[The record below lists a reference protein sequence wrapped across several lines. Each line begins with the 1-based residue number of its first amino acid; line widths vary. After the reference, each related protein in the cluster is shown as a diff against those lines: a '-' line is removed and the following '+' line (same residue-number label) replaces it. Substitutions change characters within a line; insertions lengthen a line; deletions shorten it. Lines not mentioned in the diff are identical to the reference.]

1 MTHLVSKFASL
12 LVAASIA
19 LVPASPAMARHHGYD
34 RNYGYGQNE
43 YDQNQGYYQ
52 NHGYDQYRYDER
64 DDNDRRYDR
73 PYRSYR
79 DDRCNRGTGG
89 LIIGA
94 IVGGLAG
101 RAVVG
106 RRGDRTAGAIIGA
119 GAGALAGRAI
129 DRSDRRRC

>member
-1 MTHLVSKFASL
+1 MTHLVSKFATM

-34 RNYGYGQNE
+34 RNYGYSQDG
-43 YDQNQGYYQ
+43 YYQNQGY
-52 NHGYDQYRYDER
+52 DQSRYDDR
-64 DDNDRRYDR
+64 YDSDRRYDR

-79 DDRCNRGTGG
+79 NDRCSKGTGG
-89 LIIGA
+89 MIIGA
-94 IVGGLAG
+94 IAGGLLG

-106 RRGDRTAGAIIGA
+106 QRGDRTAGAIIGA

-129 DRSDRRRC
+129 DRSDGRRC